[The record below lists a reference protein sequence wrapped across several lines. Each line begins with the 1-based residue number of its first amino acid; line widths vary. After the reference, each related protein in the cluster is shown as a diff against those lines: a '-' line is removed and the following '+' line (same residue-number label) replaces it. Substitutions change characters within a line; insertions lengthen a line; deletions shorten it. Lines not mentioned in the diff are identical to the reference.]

1 MLIEGQQGQSNG
13 SRNVVELGSAGQGGG
28 VGELAGVRG
37 GEAELEQG
45 VEKPSPS
52 PPDPAGCGRTWED
65 FRVISVFWSDLPG
78 GNLRTSEDTAGLQ
91 PGLRSLCHG
100 RGDVTQ

>member
-1 MLIEGQQGQSNG
+1 MEKQKRGEKKRTRVLIKGQQGQSNG

-45 VEKPSPS
+45 MEKPSPS
-52 PPDPAGCGRTWED
+52 PPNPAGPR
-65 FRVISVFWSDLPG
+65 RISGSY
-78 GNLRTSEDTAGLQ
+78 
-91 PGLRSLCHG
+91 LCSG
-100 RGDVTQ
+100 AIYLVAILGQAKTQQACNQD